1 MAYGRTMAR
10 GVIGETSPQA
20 KGKRL
25 GASPGSTPE
34 MQDVS
39 LSKWPDHEKV
49 LSDMAQKLAEAKD
62 AYLNESDPTNA
73 EALKRAWK
81 KGLDSYKD
89 VSAQLQAQRNIAQ
102 AQFQE
107 AVKEINSGMFEGD
120 SSLEYSKAA
129 EYYRQLR
136 SGGNIELS
144 SSWEIGEDPIFNTR
158 AQKTVALAGVPGNY
172 SIEGWQDMQ
181 TDVTLDASNYYLK
194 TGDFKFFGSGHS
206 ATDGVTTPAV
216 TEPEAAVIET
226 PTATTAVEETT
237 ENAVGGVT
245 GRKKYD
251 IDGNRIA

>member
-1 MAYGRTMAR
+1 M
-10 GVIGETSPQA
+10 
-20 KGKRL
+20 
-25 GASPGSTPE
+25 
-34 MQDVS
+34 
-39 LSKWPDHEKV
+39 
-49 LSDMAQKLAEAKD
+49 
-62 AYLNESDPTNA
+62 
-73 EALKRAWK
+73 
-81 KGLDSYKD
+81 DSYKD

-120 SSLEYSKAA
+120 SSLEYSNAA

-144 SSWEIGEDPIFNTR
+144 SSWEVGEDPIFNTR
-158 AQKTVALAGVPGNY
+158 AQKTVASAGVPGNY

-206 ATDGVTTPAV
+206 ATDGATTSAV
-216 TEPEAAVIET
+216 TEPETTATET
-226 PTATTAVEETT
+226 PTATTAVEEATP
-237 ENAVGGVT
+237 NAVGGVT